1 MTVSRLERILGVDD
15 DPGMQRVLSRTLAP
29 PYEVELAR
37 TSAEARQRLERGRFD
52 VALVD
57 IQLDDGDGYRLCRE
71 IRERSPETDVILIT
85 GSHSEPDEK
94 LYRSLEEGAFYFL
107 LKPFERRVLRA
118 LVDRCLALQRER
130 RAKETYARELAHD
143 LERAR
148 RFQASLV
155 PKEPLRDFGWH
166 VEGRQRSCEAL
177 GGDFFLTLPGAD
189 GTLVFAVSD
198 IVGHG
203 VRAAMYAGMLRSLLE
218 SARRRDPD
226 PAKVQSELL
235 GGIEFFEDESSATL
249 VYGLLFPDGRLRYFN
264 AGHPRPLVLR
274 ASAEVESLRTTTLLL
289 NPLLPQRE
297 GDVEEARLS
306 PGERLLAFTDGVYE
320 VLDGSDHEWGLDGLR
335 TALVETRDRS
345 PGEALDAIL
354 ERITAHAAGRPPADD
369 VTILLVERSGPVPT
383 RGSRR
388 PGP

>member
-1 MTVSRLERILGVDD
+1 MSSSRAERILAVDD
-15 DPGMQRVLSRTLAP
+15 DLGMRRALSRTLAP
-29 PYEVELAR
+29 PYEVELAA
-37 TSAEARQRLERGRFD
+37 TSAEARERLKISRFD

-71 IRERSPETDVILIT
+71 IREKSPETDVILIT

-94 LYRSLEEGAFYFL
+94 LFRSLEEGAFYFL

-130 RAKETYARELAHD
+130 RAKESYARELAHD

-166 VEGRQRSCEAL
+166 VEGRLRSCEAL
-177 GGDFFLTLPGAD
+177 GGDFFLSLPGPD
-189 GTLVFAVSD
+189 GALIFAISD

-203 VRAAMYAGMLRSLLE
+203 VRAAMYAGMLRSLLD

-235 GGIEFFEDESSATL
+235 SGIEFFEDESSATL
-249 VYGLLFPDGRLRYFN
+249 VYGLLLPDGRLRYFN
-264 AGHPRPLVLR
+264 AGHPRPLVVRGSSEL
-274 ASAEVESLRTTTLLL
+274 ESLRTTTLLL
-289 NPLLPQRE
+289 NPLLPRLQGE
-297 GDVEEARLS
+297 VEEIRLF
-306 PGERLLAFTDGVYE
+306 PGERLLAFTDGAYE
-320 VLDGSDHEWGLDGLR
+320 VLDGSEREWGLDGLR
-335 TALVETRDRS
+335 TALLETRGRS
-345 PGEALDAIL
+345 PGDALDAIL
-354 ERITAHAAGRPPADD
+354 ERIFGHAAGRPLADD
-369 VTILLVERSGPVPT
+369 ATVLLVERTPT
-383 RGSRR
+383 
-388 PGP
+388 

>member
-1 MTVSRLERILGVDD
+1 MTSPRTERILAVDD
-15 DPGMQRVLSRTLAP
+15 DPGMRRVLSRTLAP
-29 PYEVELAR
+29 PYQVELAR
-37 TSAEARQRLERGRFD
+37 TSAEARERLKGSRFD
-52 VALVD
+52 VALLD

-94 LYRSLEEGAFYFL
+94 LFRSLEEGAFYFL

-130 RAKETYARELAHD
+130 RAKESYARELASD
-143 LERAR
+143 LEHAR

-166 VEGRQRSCEAL
+166 VEGRLRSCDSL
-177 GGDFFLTLPGAD
+177 GGDFFLSIPGPD
-189 GTLVFAVSD
+189 GTLVFAIAD

-203 VRAAMYAGMLRSLLE
+203 VRAAMYAGMLRSLLD

-235 GGIEFFEDESSATL
+235 SGIELFEDESSATL
-249 VYGLLFPDGRLRYFN
+249 VYGLLLPDGRLRYFN
-264 AGHPRPLVLR
+264 AGHPRPLVAR
-274 ASAEVESLRTTTLLL
+274 ASAEIESLRTTTLLL
-289 NPLLPQRE
+289 NPLLPRRE
-297 GDVEEARLS
+297 GEVEEVRLS
-306 PGERLLAFTDGVYE
+306 PGERLLAFTDGAYE
-320 VLDGSDHEWGLDGLR
+320 ALDGFEREWGLDGMR
-335 TALVETRDRS
+335 TTLLETRDRS

-354 ERITAHAAGRPPADD
+354 DRIFQHAGGRPLVDD
-369 VTILLVERSGPVPT
+369 VTILLVERSALAPT
-383 RGSRR
+383 
-388 PGP
+388 

>member
-1 MTVSRLERILGVDD
+1 
-15 DPGMQRVLSRTLAP
+15 
-29 PYEVELAR
+29 
-37 TSAEARQRLERGRFD
+37 

-71 IRERSPETDVILIT
+71 IREKSPDTDVILIT

-118 LVDRCLALQRER
+118 LVDRCLSLQRER
-130 RAKETYARELAHD
+130 RAKESYARELALD

-166 VEGRQRSCEAL
+166 VEGRLRTSEAL
-177 GGDFFLTLPGAD
+177 GGDFFLSVPGPD
-189 GTLVFAVSD
+189 GTLVFAVAD

-203 VRAAMYAGMLRSLLE
+203 VRAAMYAGMLLSLLDA
-218 SARRRDPD
+218 ARRRDPD
-226 PAKVQSELL
+226 PAKVQRELL
-235 GGIEFFEDESSATL
+235 SGIGFFEDESSATL

-264 AGHPRPLVLR
+264 AGHPRPLLLR
-274 ASAEVESLRTTTLLL
+274 LSSELETLRTTALLL
-289 NPLLPQRE
+289 NPLLPRGE
-297 GDVEEARLS
+297 GEVEELRLL
-306 PGERLLAFTDGVYE
+306 PGERLLVFTDGAYE
-320 VLDGSDHEWGLDGLR
+320 VLDRYEREWGLEGLSS
-335 TALVETRDRS
+335 ALVETRGRS

-354 ERITAHAAGRPPADD
+354 EGVLTHAAGRPLADD
-369 VTILLVERSGPVPT
+369 ATLLLVERSVT
-383 RGSRR
+383 
-388 PGP
+388 